1 MADQSTKLV
10 ISIETILRNLDRT
23 LSGLKKVEQQ
33 LKNVANVK
41 PNTSGFARTS
51 AAAAQSG
58 RAQVDQAKKTAR
70 EVDRIN
76 AQTTRNAAREE
87 RVRQQAI
94 RTTTIIQQREAK
106 RGADAF
112 IASIKNQD
120 AAARAFNARVQTL
133 GNSLRSLGQGAA
145 SLGFGLT
152 AAISVPLIAIGK
164 SSLDAAVT
172 IDSLKRGLTAIVGS
186 ADEAGKQLTRLT
198 GIAKLPGIGF
208 EEAIQGS
215 IRLQAVGFSAADAEK
230 ALIQFSNAVALTG
243 GGREELSRIT
253 VQLGQLAAKGKVLSQ
268 DLRPII
274 EAAPAVGR
282 ALKQAFGTVNADDI
296 AALTTNSREF
306 LDTLTKELERLPRA
320 AAGARN
326 TFENFRDTVFR
337 ASAAIGDALI
347 PVLTKLIHFSAPIII
362 KLAEAFKQLPAP
374 IQTIAVLMGAMTA
387 AAGPLL
393 IGLGLLTTGVG
404 RLAVGLA
411 QLSTL
416 GILPSI
422 ASLKAFNVAA
432 VATIARLTG
441 LRAATIAAAGPWIA
455 LATAIGVV
463 AAAILLID
471 NDELTAATE
480 DQLKAT
486 KGLVD
491 GYEDEIRLLDSLKAG
506 VVATADEQK
515 RLDDI
520 YKSLGIQAELRIKNL
535 SSEEQRLAALR
546 GELSKLVEAEKE
558 RLRIQG
564 ASIAG
569 KFAQDLQKLND
580 LLTERVELEKTIL
593 TIAGGGAAPRLP
605 GNLLTEAQI
614 TQQLTAHHTELN
626 DELKTQQELVQQG
639 ANGLKVYEQVSGQS
653 ADSAFKLARTLGGL
667 EGVTADVTDKFKQFT
682 EAQKDAVPEVKTLTD
697 SLRDQTRELLKAGD
711 AAGEA
716 GKRRKGVV
724 GAAVS
729 LAQEASTSLQ
739 GALKFMNAFIAAQPD
754 LRAAIEKEAQLAGK
768 TFDEFVKD
776 SLGLKGDKAGTSVR
790 NAQEALADALAKLA
804 ENSAENQIAIE
815 KSENDKLLRLNDSR
829 FRQELISYQEFISE
843 RARLQQIEIQGEID
857 RQRKIAELAAEDAA
871 RQQQRAGVT
880 KGAEATRARAAE
892 QQSLAKKVEAETKI
906 LDLQSRQQDI
916 ASDAQNDLREFNRDR
931 LKDFRELSRELDEIL
946 GKEKAAGEAAVDERF
961 RDTLRDIN
969 NELRLAARL
978 QSEAADEAGR
988 EQAVAAVERLNDQK
1002 TSIENLKKQL
1012 KGVVAL
1018 RAAQDEIGR
1027 AEERQLNLE
1036 RDLAFQ
1042 VNFRGLS
1049 ERDAVNKRLEGEKL
1063 VRAEIEK
1070 QHDALRQVMI
1080 TLRTLGLEVPQGM
1093 IEGLERFKIAMKG
1106 LGESSFSEQFKLAEI
1121 DLGNVADALA
1131 NKIADVERAIRS
1143 RTISEVEGRLIIR
1156 RLNGEYVSEL
1166 EKQLEVLKEIAAAS
1180 GDESLRRQAA
1190 SAQQSVKDTRAAA
1203 DELKNFNAQLKSVAV
1218 DSFADSLSQLFKD
1231 LRDNTESATQDI
1243 LNFFNNLLTRVN
1255 DFIAENLAQRIAE
1268 SLFPDPN
1275 APDKEGGI
1283 VGFFK
1288 GILGIGG
1295 GTAQTT
1301 VANTTATDANTQAI
1315 NNLTA
1320 TFGGQSIGGIGGAIG
1335 SVLGSGSG
1343 QSGILQEV
1351 GNVLGSLGI
1360 NLGGI
1365 VGQTAA
1371 AGSTVIEALNIN
1383 SDWLSKV
1390 AQALQENTQAL
1401 QSESTG
1407 EGLQGIASLFGG
1419 GGGEA
1424 TGNIIPS
1431 APRGRVIRV
1440 AEDGYDEAVLTT
1452 DPRHSLRQAA
1462 ILREFLKRTRGLSGH
1477 FKSVPEFAEGGIITA
1492 RDAEANLLASLASSR
1507 TPSLAS
1513 LVPTELAAR
1522 GDSSPN
1528 VNFRNINLFDRREMV
1543 RGHLRSAEGARDIL
1557 NVISENAD
1565 EIGRRI
1571 RVR

>member
-1 MADQSTKLV
+1 MADETKLI

-41 PNTSGFARTS
+41 PNTSNFAKTS
-51 AAAAQSG
+51 AAATQSC

-70 EVDRIN
+70 EIERIN

-87 RVRQQAI
+87 AIRQRAIRVRTAVE
-94 RTTTIIQQREAK
+94 TREAK
-106 RGADAF
+106 RGADSF
-112 IASIKNQD
+112 IKSLKDQER
-120 AAARAFNARVQTL
+120 AAGAFNARVQTL

-198 GIAKLPGIGF
+198 EIAKLPGIGF

-347 PVLTKLIHFSAPIII
+347 PVLTKLIDFSAPIII

-441 LRAATIAAAGPWIA
+441 LRAATIAAAGPWVA

-480 DQLKAT
+480 DQLKST
-486 KGLVD
+486 KKLIDQYEEEIGLLS
-491 GYEDEIRLLDSLKAG
+491 LLKSG
-506 VVATADEQK
+506 ISATADDQE
-515 RLDDI
+515 RLLSI
-520 YKSLGIQAELRIKNL
+520 YKALGIQTELRIKSIQGEKN
-535 SSEEQRLAALR
+535 QMAALR
-546 GELSKLVEAEKE
+546 TELVALQKEEKE

-569 KFAQDLQKLND
+569 KFAQDLQKLVD
-580 LLTERVELEKTIL
+580 LQNERLGIERKLR
-593 TIAGGGAAPRLP
+593 IAEQTDTGLIADAA
-605 GNLLTEAQI
+605 
-614 TQQLTAHHTELN
+614 QLVKRHGELN

-639 ANGLKVYEQVSGQS
+639 ASGLKVYEQVSERS
-653 ADSAFKLARTLGGL
+653 VESAFRLARTLGGL
-667 EGVTADVTDKFKQFT
+667 DGVTVDVTNKFKQFT
-682 EAQKDAVPEVKTLTD
+682 EAQRDAVPEVKTLTD

-729 LAQEASTSLQ
+729 LAQEASSSLQ

-754 LRAAIEKEAQLAGK
+754 LRVAIEKEAQLAGK

-815 KSENDKLLRLNDSR
+815 KSKNKELLRLNDSR
-829 FRQELISYQEFISE
+829 FRQELISYQEFIGE
-843 RARLQQIEIQGEID
+843 RSRLQQIEIQGEID
-857 RQRKIAELAAEDAA
+857 RQRKIAELAAADAA

-880 KGAEATRARAAE
+880 KGAEAIRARAAE
-892 QQSLAKKVEAETKI
+892 RQSLAKKVEAETKI
-906 LDLQSRQQDI
+906 LDLQSRQKDI
-916 ASDAQNDLREFNRDR
+916 ASDAENDLREFNRDR

-961 RDTLRDIN
+961 RDTLRELS
-969 NELRLAARL
+969 NEKKSLLKRETLILDVKVNLATLRGV
-978 QSEAADEAGR
+978 EDEIGR
-988 EQAVAAVERLNDQK
+988 QIQDTNTSLERREELLTELNDFNEQTLALEK
-1002 TSIENLKKQL
+1002 KLATLQGSRSEKQIDDDTTFIENAKKRF

-1018 RAAQDEIGR
+1018 RAAQEEISR

-1049 ERDAVNKRLEGEKL
+1049 ERQAVQQRLEGEKL
-1063 VRAEIEK
+1063 VRAEILK
-1070 QHDALRQVMI
+1070 QQASLEAVI
-1080 TLRTLGLEVPQGM
+1080 ATLQQAGLEIPLGL
-1093 IEGLERFKIAMKG
+1093 IEGVKRFEVVAKG

-1121 DLGNVADALA
+1121 DLGKVADELG

-1156 RLNGEYVSEL
+1156 RLNGEYVGEL

-1190 SAQQSVKDTRAAA
+1190 SAQQSVRDTRAAA
-1203 DELKNFNAQLKSVAV
+1203 DELENFSAQLESVAV

-1243 LNFFNNLLTRVN
+1243 LNFLNNIAARVG
-1255 DFIAENLAQRIAE
+1255 DFIAENFARQIAE
-1268 SLFPDPN
+1268 SLFPDPS
-1275 APDKEGGI
+1275 KGGSGGLLSTI
-1283 VGFFK
+1283 KGLFGF
-1288 GILGIGG
+1288 GG
-1295 GTAQTT
+1295 GDGAATGALGVTAASTTFSTSVATSAVTFATT
-1301 VANTTATDANTQAI
+1301 VTAAGAAFA
-1315 NNLTA
+1315 A
-1320 TFGGQSIGGIGGAIG
+1320 TVAGSAIG
-1335 SVLGSGSG
+1335 SSVGS
-1343 QSGILQEV
+1343 
-1351 GNVLGSLGI
+1351 SL
-1360 NLGGI
+1360 
-1365 VGQTAA
+1365 
-1371 AGSTVIEALNIN
+1371 AGFAGFARGDI
-1383 SDWLSKV
+1383 
-1390 AQALQENTQAL
+1390 
-1401 QSESTG
+1401 
-1407 EGLQGIASLFGG
+1407 
-1419 GGGEA
+1419 
-1424 TGNIIPS
+1424 IIPA
-1431 APRGRVIRV
+1431 APNGRVIRV
-1440 AEDGYDEAVLTT
+1440 AEGGHPEAVLTS
-1452 DPRHSLRQAA
+1452 DPRYALQQAA
-1462 ILREFLKRTRGLSGH
+1462 ILRQFLRMTRGLSGH

-1513 LVPTELAAR
+1513 LVPTELAGR
-1522 GDSSPN
+1522 GDSSPS